1 MKLFFQQKFLLIIA
15 LWMVATSLLG
25 GLATKLGPWY
35 FALIQPPWKPPD
47 WSFGVIWTIIFIL
60 SALAWMVAFNS
71 NPPQSQKNKITILFL
86 LNGFFNVLWSVLYFR
101 MQHPDWS
108 FIEAFF
114 LWGSVLAIILV
125 MWPIRRIAA
134 YLMLPYLIWV
144 TIAMRLN
151 WETLVLNPGA
161 Y

>member
-1 MKLFFQQKFLLIIA
+1 
-15 LWMVATSLLG
+15 MVATSLLG

-71 NPPQSQKNKITILFL
+71 GASQPQKNKIFILFV
-86 LNGFFNVLWSVLYFR
+86 LNGLFNVLWSVLYFR

-125 MWPIRRIAA
+125 MWPIRKAAA

>member
-1 MKLFFQQKFLLIIA
+1 MKIFFQHKYLWLIA
-15 LWMVATSLLG
+15 TWMVATSVLG

-35 FALIQPPWKPPD
+35 FSLVQPAWKPPD

-71 NPPQSQKNKITILFL
+71 RPTQSQKNTINILFF
-86 LNGFFNVLWSVLYFR
+86 LNGFLNVLWSVFYFR

-108 FIEAFF
+108 FVEAFF

-125 MWPIRRIAA
+125 MWPIRRVAA
-134 YLMLPYLIWV
+134 YLMVPYLIWV

-151 WETLVLNPGA
+151 WETLVLNPGV

>member
-1 MKLFFQQKFLLIIA
+1 MKSFFQQKYIWLIA
-15 LWMVATSLLG
+15 TWMVATAVLG
-25 GLATKLGPWY
+25 VLATKLGPWY
-35 FALIQPPWKPPD
+35 FSLIQPPWKPPD
-47 WSFGVIWTIIFIL
+47 WSFGVIWTIIFVL
-60 SALAWMVAFNS
+60 SALAWMVAFES
-71 NPPQSQKNKITILFL
+71 NPTQAQKNKITILFI
-86 LNGFFNVLWSVLYFR
+86 LNGIFNVLWSVFYFR
-101 MQHPDWS
+101 MHHPDWS

-114 LWGSVLAIILV
+114 LWGSVIAIILV

-134 YLMLPYLIWV
+134 YLMVPYLIWV

>member
-1 MKLFFQQKFLLIIA
+1 MKIFFQHKYLWLIA
-15 LWMVATSLLG
+15 AWMVATATLG

-35 FALIQPPWKPPD
+35 FSLIQPPWKPPD

-71 NPPQSQKNKITILFL
+71 NPTQSQKNKIVILFL

-108 FIEAFF
+108 FVEAFF
-114 LWGSVLAIILV
+114 LWGSVFAIIVV
-125 MWPIRRIAA
+125 MWPIRRVAA
-134 YLMLPYLIWV
+134 YLMIPYLIWV

>member
-1 MKLFFQQKFLLIIA
+1 MKIFFQHKYLWLIA
-15 LWMVATSLLG
+15 GWMVATSVLG
-25 GLATKLGPWY
+25 GFATKLGPWY
-35 FALIQPPWKPPD
+35 FSLIQPPWKPPD

-71 NPPQSQKNKITILFL
+71 RPTQSQKNTISILFF
-86 LNGFFNVLWSVLYFR
+86 LNGFLNVLWSVFYFQL
-101 MQHPDWS
+101 QHPDWS
-108 FIEAFF
+108 FVEAFF
-114 LWGSVLAIILV
+114 LWGSVLAIIFV
-125 MWPIRRIAA
+125 MWPLNRVAA
-134 YLMLPYLIWV
+134 YLMVPYLIWV

>member
-1 MKLFFQQKFLLIIA
+1 MKIFFQHKYLLVIA
-15 LWMVATSLLG
+15 GWLVATAVLG

-35 FALIQPPWKPPD
+35 FSLIQPPWKPPD

-60 SALAWMVAFNS
+60 SALAWMVAFNHQ
-71 NPPQSQKNKITILFL
+71 PTQSQKNTITILFL
-86 LNGFFNVLWSVLYFR
+86 LNGFFNVLWSVLYFE
-101 MQHPDWS
+101 MQHPDWA
-108 FIEAFF
+108 FVEAFL
-114 LWGSVLAIILV
+114 LWGSVMAIIWV
-125 MWPIRRIAA
+125 MWPIRRSAA
-134 YLMLPYLIWV
+134 YLMVPYLIWV

>member
-1 MKLFFQQKFLLIIA
+1 MKFFFQHKYLWMIA
-15 LWMVATSLLG
+15 AWMVATSFLG
-25 GLATKLGPWY
+25 GMATKLGPWY
-35 FALIQPPWKPPD
+35 FSLIQPPWKPPD

-60 SALAWMVAFNS
+60 SALAWMIAFN
-71 NPPQSQKNKITILFL
+71 NHPTQSQKNKITFLFG
-86 LNGFFNVLWSVLYFR
+86 LNGFLNVLWSIFYFR

-125 MWPIRRIAA
+125 MWPIRKLAA
-134 YLMLPYLIWV
+134 SLMLPYLIWV
-144 TIAMRLN
+144 TIAMCLN
-151 WETLVLNPGA
+151 WETMALNPGA

>member
-1 MKLFFQQKFLLIIA
+1 MKGFFQHKYLWLIA
-15 LWMVATSLLG
+15 AWMFTTSVLG
-25 GLATKLGPWY
+25 GMATKLSPWY
-35 FALIQPPWKPPD
+35 FALVQPPWKPPD

-71 NPPQSQKNKITILFL
+71 NPSQPQKNKITILFV
-86 LNGFFNVLWSVLYFR
+86 LNGFFNVFWSVLYFQ
-101 MQHPDWS
+101 MQHPDWAL
-108 FIEAFF
+108 IEAFF
-114 LWGSVLAIILV
+114 LWASVLAIILV
-125 MWPIRRIAA
+125 MWPICRIAA
-134 YLMLPYLIWV
+134 YLMVPYLVWV

>member
-1 MKLFFQQKFLLIIA
+1 MKIFFQHKYLWLIA
-15 LWMVATSLLG
+15 GWMVATSTLG

-35 FALIQPPWKPPD
+35 FALVQPAWKPPD

-71 NPPQSQKNKITILFL
+71 RPTQSQKNTINILFF
-86 LNGFFNVLWSVLYFR
+86 LNGFFNVLWSVFYFW

-125 MWPIRRIAA
+125 MWPIRRVAA
-134 YLMLPYLIWV
+134 YLMVPYLIWV

>member
-1 MKLFFQQKFLLIIA
+1 MKVFFQHKYLLLIGA
-15 LWMVATSLLG
+15 WMVTTAVLG

-35 FALIQPPWKPPD
+35 FALNQPAWKPPD
-47 WSFGVIWTIIFIL
+47 WSFGVVWTIIFIL
-60 SALAWMVAFNS
+60 SATAWMIAFRAG
-71 NPPQSQKNKITILFL
+71 PTQAEKNKIIILFV

-125 MWPIRRIAA
+125 MRPINKLAA

>member
-1 MKLFFQQKFLLIIA
+1 MKIFFQQKYLLVIA
-15 LWMVATSLLG
+15 AWMVVTSVLG

-35 FALIQPPWKPPD
+35 FSLIQPPWKPPD

-60 SALAWMVAFNS
+60 SALAWMVAFTGGAS
-71 NPPQSQKNKITILFL
+71 ASQKSKISTLFW
-86 LNGFFNVLWSVLYFR
+86 LNSFFNILWSVLYFR

-125 MWPIRRIAA
+125 MWPIRRLAA
-134 YLMLPYLIWV
+134 YLMIPYLIWV

>member
-1 MKLFFQQKFLLIIA
+1 MKIFFQHKYLWLIVG
-15 LWMVATSLLG
+15 WMVTTSVLG

-35 FALIQPPWKPPD
+35 FALIQPDWKPPD

-71 NPPQSQKNKITILFL
+71 SPTQSQKNTINILFFV
-86 LNGFFNVLWSVLYFR
+86 NGFLNVLWSVLYFR

-108 FIEAFF
+108 FVEAFF

-125 MWPIRRIAA
+125 MWPIRRVAA
-134 YLMLPYLIWV
+134 YLMVPYLIWV

>member
-1 MKLFFQQKFLLIIA
+1 MKMFFQQKYLWLIA
-15 LWMVATSLLG
+15 AWMVTTSVLG

-35 FALIQPPWKPPD
+35 FSLIQPPWKPPD
-47 WSFGVIWTIIFIL
+47 WAFGIVWTTIFIL
-60 SALAWMVAFNS
+60 SALAWMVAFNGGAS
-71 NPPQSQKNKITILFL
+71 QSQKNKIMMLFW

-101 MQHPDWS
+101 LQHPDWS
-108 FIEAFF
+108 MIEAFF

-125 MWPIRRIAA
+125 MWPIRRLAA

>member
-1 MKLFFQQKFLLIIA
+1 MKFFFQHKYLWMIA
-15 LWMVATSLLG
+15 AWMVATSFLG
-25 GLATKLGPWY
+25 GMATKLGPWY
-35 FALIQPPWKPPD
+35 FSLIQPPWKPPD

-60 SALAWMVAFNS
+60 SALAWMIAFN
-71 NPPQSQKNKITILFL
+71 NHPTPSQKNKITFLFG
-86 LNGFFNVLWSVLYFR
+86 LNGFLNVLWSIFYFR

-125 MWPIRRIAA
+125 MWPIRKLAA
-134 YLMLPYLIWV
+134 SLMLPYLIWV
-144 TIAMRLN
+144 TIAMCLN
-151 WETLVLNPGA
+151 WETMALNPGA

>member
-1 MKLFFQQKFLLIIA
+1 MKIFFQHKYLWLIGI
-15 LWMVATSLLG
+15 WMVGTSVMG
-25 GLATKLGPWY
+25 GLATEIGPWY
-35 FALIQPPWKPPD
+35 FSLKQPGWKPPD
-47 WSFGVIWTIIFIL
+47 WAFGVIWTIIFIL

-71 NPPQSQKNKITILFL
+71 NSTQSQKNKIVSLFF
-86 LNGFFNVLWSVLYFR
+86 LNAFFNVLWSVFYFR
-101 MQHPDWS
+101 MHHPDWS
-108 FIEAFF
+108 LIEACF

-125 MWPIRRIAA
+125 MWPMRKLAA
-134 YLMLPYLIWV
+134 LLMLPYLIWV

>member
-1 MKLFFQQKFLLIIA
+1 MKFFFQHKYLWMIA
-15 LWMVATSLLG
+15 AWMVATSFLG
-25 GLATKLGPWY
+25 GMATKLGPWY
-35 FALIQPPWKPPD
+35 FSLIQPPWKPPD

-60 SALAWMVAFNS
+60 SALAWMIAFN
-71 NPPQSQKNKITILFL
+71 NYPTQSQKNKITFLFG
-86 LNGFFNVLWSVLYFR
+86 LNGFLNVLWSIFYFR

-125 MWPIRRIAA
+125 MWPIRKLAA
-134 YLMLPYLIWV
+134 SLMLPYLIWV
-144 TIAMRLN
+144 TIAMCLN
-151 WETLVLNPGA
+151 WETMALNPGA